1 MKPPVETVR
10 ISQRGKEILVNAKRR
25 TGVDQW
31 NILCRWA
38 LSASLAVETTP
49 KPDRSTEESNIEIA
63 WKVFGGQMA
72 DLFTVLLKARRNLD
86 ARESKMTE
94 AEYFRAH
101 LERGIGYLQ
110 NTKSLDQLCGWKSG
124 FTG

>member
-10 ISQRGKEILVNAKRR
+10 ISQRGKEILVNVKRR

-38 LSASLAVETTP
+38 LSASLAVETPP
-49 KPDRSTEESNIEIA
+49 KLNRASEESNIEIA
-63 WKVFGGQMA
+63 WKVFGGQMSE
-72 DLFTVLLKARRNLD
+72 LFTVLLKARRNLD
-86 ARESKMTE
+86 ARDSKLTD

-110 NTKSLDQLCGWKSG
+110 NVKSLEQLCGWHSG

>member
-10 ISQRGKEILVNAKRR
+10 ISQRGKEILINAKRR

-38 LSASLAVETTP
+38 LSASLAVETPP

-63 WKVFGGQMA
+63 WKVFGGQMSEIVA
-72 DLFTVLLKARRNLD
+72 VLLKARRNLD
-86 ARESKMTE
+86 ARDSQMTE

-110 NTKSLDQLCGWKSG
+110 NVKNLEQLCGWQSG

>member
-10 ISQRGKEILVNAKRR
+10 ISQRGKEILINVKRK
-25 TGVDQW
+25 TGIDQW

-38 LSASLAVETTP
+38 LSASLAVETPP
-49 KPDRSTEESNIEIA
+49 KLKHGSEESNVEIA
-63 WKVFGGQMA
+63 WKVFGGQMS
-72 DLFTVLLKARRNLD
+72 DLFAVLLKARRNLD
-86 ARESKMTE
+86 LRDSKLSD
-94 AEYFRAH
+94 ADYFKAH

-110 NTKSLDQLCGWKSG
+110 NVKSLEHLCGWHSG